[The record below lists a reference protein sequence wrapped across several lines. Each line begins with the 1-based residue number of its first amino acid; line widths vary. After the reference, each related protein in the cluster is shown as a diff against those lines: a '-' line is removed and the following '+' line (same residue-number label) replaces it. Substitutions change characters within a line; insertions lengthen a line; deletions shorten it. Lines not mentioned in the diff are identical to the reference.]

1 MEKRKMTK
9 EEKKTDWKAFVE
21 KLKSLPPEKLSKAAR
36 WVLAQEEKPQEET
49 YIDMKAVL
57 K

>member
-1 MEKRKMTK
+1 MTK

>member
-1 MEKRKMTK
+1 MGKKKPTT
-9 EEKKTDWKAFVE
+9 EEKKQSWDAFVE
-21 KLKSLPPEKLSKAAR
+21 KLKSLPPEKLSKTAK
-36 WVLAQEEKPQEET
+36 WVLAQEGKQEEA

>member
-1 MEKRKMTK
+1 MEKNRPTREEKRKSW
-9 EEKKTDWKAFVE
+9 EAFVE
-21 KLKSLPPEKLSKAAR
+21 KLKSLPPEKLSKTAKWA
-36 WVLAQEEKPQEET
+36 LAQEGKQEEV